1 VLARYF
7 DEGGPA
13 GHLGFP
19 TSDVHR
25 LKNGNLR
32 ASFERG
38 VITCDPDG
46 SSCQVG

>member
-19 TSDVHR
+19 TSDVRR

-32 ASFERG
+32 ASFESG
-38 VITCDPDG
+38 VITCEPDG